1 MFSFDGSYKRTPSQR
16 LGGASQ
22 TNDRET
28 LIRRAQQER
37 QKRAECRKQQLGA
50 VVIQSHVRSF
60 LVRIKCKQYAR
71 DQFDQYLQTVDLAD
85 AQQLEYLLKSLI
97 YFYYI
102 KNEKDG
108 ERLVGQMLPA
118 QVPTLSLSIHS
129 VYICSTS
136 DCS

>member
-37 QKRAECRKQQLGA
+37 QKRAECRKQQIGA

-60 LVRIKCKQYAR
+60 LVRLKYKQLAR
-71 DQFDQYLQTVDLAD
+71 EQFDQNLQTAAVTND
-85 AQQLEYLLKSLI
+85 QQVEYLVKSLI
-97 YFYYI
+97 FFYYI
-102 KNEKDG
+102 KNETDG
-108 ERLVGQMLPA
+108 ERLVC
-118 QVPTLSLSIHS
+118 V
-129 VYICSTS
+129 
-136 DCS
+136 

>member
-37 QKRAECRKQQLGA
+37 QKRAECRKQQIGA

-60 LVRIKCKQYAR
+60 LIRIKYKQLAR
-71 DQFDQYLQTVDLAD
+71 EQFDQHVQTAGLTND
-85 AQQLEYLLKSLI
+85 QQVEHLVKSLI
-97 YFYYI
+97 FFYYI
-102 KNEKDG
+102 KNERDG
-108 ERLVGQMLPA
+108 ERLVC
-118 QVPTLSLSIHS
+118 SITCVKMCAVCQH
-129 VYICSTS
+129 TNKTNG
-136 DCS
+136 